1 MKLFPE
7 SAGRQ
12 LEFDKIKL
20 LLAQHCRSAYATNKA
35 NELRIHT
42 SRKFIEP
49 ELLQT
54 NEYKHIFQNHLNFP
68 DDAVLDLAKELKLLC
83 IESSVKSSF
92 FCCR

>member
-7 SAGRQ
+7 SAARQ

-20 LLAQHCRSAYATNKA
+20 LLAQHCRSAYAMNKA

-42 SRKFIEP
+42 NRKFIEP

-54 NEYKHIFQNHLNFP
+54 DEYKHIFQNHFSILLSTFSQ
-68 DDAVLDLAKELKLLC
+68 AVELFLLL
-83 IESSVKSSF
+83 F
-92 FCCR
+92 